1 MAAAD
6 WSGQILTGV
15 STLLEQAQ
23 MVSHKAPPSGG
34 VRLTQSRL
42 WVPSG
47 MNGGEFTKTI
57 FLSKECD
64 KYKKILLNSGVQGMS
79 NQ

>member
-1 MAAAD
+1 MFR
-6 WSGQILTGV
+6 GLVLKEEFT
-15 STLLEQAQ
+15 
-23 MVSHKAPPSGG
+23 PPDG
-34 VRLTQSRL
+34 TQSRL

-64 KYKKILLNSGVQGMS
+64 KYKKNLLNSGVQGMS